1 MFSIRAHFLIWSYQ
15 ACNYSYKLVTCM
27 ATNLILDEIKL
38 LKLSKVQACQ
48 LTSIDLIFS
57 IKGPFSNLDLSSM
70 QQQQI
75 VTCMATNLNPNYSRS
90 NLD

>member
-1 MFSIRAHFLIWSYQ
+1 MEYAWVRLYVIFDGTFALPILS
-15 ACNYSYKLVTCM
+15 
-27 ATNLILDEIKL
+27 NLILYEIKL